1 MAEIPVIDRAKLV
14 DIDLYGAIKR
24 DPARCFVDLSRQPP
38 FYIEAG
44 GVPQAVVARH
54 EDVKTVLSDPSRF
67 SSRKRPWAGT
77 GGFYYYNSLPVV
89 TDNDPPDHANLR
101 RLMTPAFSPR
111 KLASVEAGVRAF
123 VASRLD
129 ALERDGAPFDLVAD
143 YAHPL
148 SVHVL
153 FELLFGFPE
162 GEWAIFTRLSDAQK
176 AAFSTLDPGPEHAAE
191 YEAAWDAART
201 YCAELIERRR
211 AAPGDDLVSAI
222 IAAHD
227 TQGRITTE
235 QLFATLMVLY
245 SAGIGGIINYTA
257 WTLYLLCRHP
267 EQRDRLRADP
277 SLIEGA
283 IDESL
288 RMSPSVYTALRY
300 ATGDF
305 TFEGLAFFEG
315 MPIHVISSA
324 PGYDPT
330 RFEDPLRFDIGRR
343 IDTRELLAFGYGI
356 HHCIGASLARMTARI
371 SVLAAVERFPR
382 LALSDPYARPDIVGV
397 PKERGPRAI
406 PVDPA
411 PEMAE
416 HA

>member
-1 MAEIPVIDRAKLV
+1 MVDIPVIDRAKLV
-14 DIDLYGAIKR
+14 DIDLYGAVKR
-24 DPARCFVDLSRQPP
+24 SPGRCFVDLAQRSP

-44 GVPQAVVARH
+44 GVPQAVVSRH
-54 EDVKTVLSDPSRF
+54 EDVKIVLSEPARF
-67 SSRKRPWAGT
+67 SSRKRPWGGT

-101 RLMTPAFSPR
+101 RLMAPAFSPR
-111 KLASVEAGVRAF
+111 KLASVEAGVRSF
-123 VASRLD
+123 VATQLD
-129 ALERDGAPFDLVAD
+129 ALQREGRPFDLVAD

-162 GEWAIFTRLSDAQK
+162 GEWSIFTRLSDAQK
-176 AAFSTLDPGPEHAAE
+176 AAFSTLDPGPEHVAE
-191 YEAAWDAART
+191 YEAAWEAARS
-201 YCAELIERRR
+201 YCADLIEKRR
-211 AAPGDDLVSAI
+211 AAPGEDLASAI

-227 TQGRITTE
+227 VEGRITTE

-267 EQRDRLRADP
+267 DQRDLLLGDP
-277 SLIEGA
+277 SLVEGA
-283 IDESL
+283 IVESL

-305 TFEGLAFFEG
+305 DFEGLHLFEG
-315 MPIHVISSA
+315 MPIHVICSA
-324 PGYDPT
+324 PGYDPG
-330 RFEDPLRFDIGRR
+330 RFENPLRFDIRR
-343 IDTRELLAFGYGI
+343 NIDSRDMMAFGYGI

-371 SVLAAVERFPR
+371 SVQAAIERFPG
-382 LALSDPYARPDIVGV
+382 LLLSDPGVEPDIVGV
-397 PKERGPRAI
+397 PKERGPREI
-406 PVDPA
+406 FVRP
-411 PEMAE
+411 M
-416 HA
+416 